1 MPVLQIKT
9 LHVDEHTA
17 VDRRVGACQDAR
29 HRKWVM
35 HLAVVGTVRGSKRIA
50 RLEPQL
56 GGHRR
61 PQHAAEKL
69 IIAKVPSAREGKRP
83 TVADRETVEVGC
95 VRADHAEATI
105 IVPHADRHGGLRAGR
120 ERAIHAVGP
129 LGCRQELLVEV
140 PGDVLDR
147 LADQIH
153 AVEHQLQRAPLGA
166 DDHVVAQA

>member
-1 MPVLQIKT
+1 MPILQIKT

-17 VDRRVGACQDAR
+17 VDRRVGAGQDTR

-61 PQHAAEKL
+61 PQHATEKL

>member
-1 MPVLQIKT
+1 MPILKIEAF
-9 LHVDEHTA
+9 HVDEHTA
-17 VDRRVGACQDAR
+17 VDRRVGACQNTR
-29 HRKWVM
+29 HHKWVM

-50 RLEPQL
+50 GLEAQL

-69 IIAKVPSAREGKRP
+69 VVAKVPAGRERKRP
-83 TVADRETVEVGC
+83 AVADRESVEIG
-95 VRADHAEATI
+95 RIGADHTKPAVV
-105 IVPHADRHGGLRAGR
+105 VPHADRHRGLRAGG

-129 LGCRQELLVEV
+129 LGRGQKLLVEV

-147 LADQIH
+147 LADEVD